1 MLCCHAASP
10 LVIVSPIDWLIR
22 HQKLDYL
29 SQCVLYVDIALPP
42 PLPSPHLTTEPVSCL
57 ISCLCVSPLWGYCD
71 RRFWL
76 NISVLRILC
85 TVITTIIL
93 PSLITDFIGHASC
106 VSSSSPA
113 PGPPLIPPPKFN
125 WIKSTLNGNNS
136 PSLDK
141 KVDKNIL
148 IVSRLFYL
156 MSWLD
161 LTWSCYF

>member
-1 MLCCHAASP
+1 MC
-10 LVIVSPIDWLIR
+10 PICW
-22 HQKLDYL
+22 Y
-29 SQCVLYVDIALPP
+29 CPP
-42 PLPSPHLTTEPVSCL
+42 PSPHLTTEPVSCL
-57 ISCLCVSPLWGYCD
+57 ISCRCVSPLWGYCD
-71 RRFWL
+71 ERFWL

-113 PGPPLIPPPKFN
+113 PGPPLIPPPKYN

-136 PSLDK
+136 PSSDK

-156 MSWLD
+156 MSWHVMIMLFLINFVGERNISLLRRLKQKFLGSD
-161 LTWSCYF
+161 FN